1 MPCGFRA
8 AFFISIGRSQSQL
21 YYACLGKIVYLQ
33 NLNY

>member
-8 AFFISIGRSQSQL
+8 AFFYFYRSQSQL